1 MIKVGLTGG
10 IGSGKTTVAK
20 IFEEIGIP
28 VYYADSKAKT
38 LMQTDKNI
46 REKIIKHFGKD
57 SFIKD
62 KLNNKYLANIVF
74 KDKKQLKILEKIVH
88 PVVIND
94 FLKWAKKQ
102 TSPYVI
108 VENAIMVKTGMDKY
122 LDYIIYVDAPINERI
137 KRVIE
142 RDEISEND
150 VKLRI
155 NQQNKE
161 NKLLNK
167 AYFLI
172 NNNNNKD
179 LLVKEVKNIDKK
191 LNYLLKKS

>member
-28 VYYADSKAKT
+28 VYYADSKAKA

-46 REKIIKHFGKD
+46 REKIIKHFGKE
-57 SFIKD
+57 SFTKN

-122 LDYIIYVDAPINERI
+122 LDYIIYVDAPVNERI